1 MVGIYAIKNKINNK
15 IYIGRS
21 TDIQRRWTTH
31 LLDGR
36 TKKIKTRIIPK
47 LKVQRLS
54 AEMPLGASVWLRNG
68 RLSFVR

>member
-15 IYIGRS
+15 IYI
-21 TDIQRRWTTH
+21 
-31 LLDGR
+31 GR